1 MRHPFPKTLI
11 EMKRFSTQ
19 KFRKSN
25 FSCQIAIITKYTK
38 EITTPKRST
47 PKGEFAEEEEEEG
60 IEFSVDNYMK
70 NLRVNCEEDFVS
82 NDEDDGETE
91 YDEEDIEEIKHEELP
106 SDISDKK
113 KISSS
118 SIMKSKIKGIFTK

>member
-1 MRHPFPKTLI
+1 MDFPIDINRDEEVFNPKIQEIKIFL
-11 EMKRFSTQ
+11 
-19 KFRKSN
+19 SN
-25 FSCQIAIITKYTK
+25 SDYY
-38 EITTPKRST
+38 EIYKGDNDAEEEPT
-47 PKGEFAEEEEEEG
+47 PKGEFAEEVEEEG